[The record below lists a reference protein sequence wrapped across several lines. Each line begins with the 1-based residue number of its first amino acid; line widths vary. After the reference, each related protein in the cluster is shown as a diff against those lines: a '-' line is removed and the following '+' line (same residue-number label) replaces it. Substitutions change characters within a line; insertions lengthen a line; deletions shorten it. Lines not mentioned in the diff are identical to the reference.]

1 MKCFPEYDFPGNGR
15 SRMSIAHQNLRVSIK
30 TSQGDTLKFFDVLV
44 GRSSGKTLLD
54 FFFLTDHQSSDPY
67 EIEEKCD
74 QDFFLTSLSQLKE
87 KSQSLVRQPF
97 LHRKVQVRN
106 VQHNFRTLCDPTF
119 LKFEEPRY

>member
-74 QDFFLTSLSQLKE
+74 QDFFFDFFESVERKITKSGPPAFFTSQGTSTKRATQF
-87 KSQSLVRQPF
+87 SD
-97 LHRKVQVRN
+97 
-106 VQHNFRTLCDPTF
+106 TL
-119 LKFEEPRY
+119 